1 MADQALDLRG
11 VRCPLPIV
19 RLNTSI
25 KAVEPGEQLAFVA
38 DDPAFPLDVQAW
50 GRRTGHTVILDPP
63 ADGCVRGT
71 VTRAA

>member
-11 VRCPLPIV
+11 ARCPLPIV

-38 DDPAFPLDVQAW
+38 DDPASLGPGFHEHRPL
-50 GRRTGHTVILDPP
+50 P
-63 ADGCVRGT
+63 
-71 VTRAA
+71 